1 VVAEKVVGKKRP
13 AAGKAEKVAAVKPTT
28 KKAKNEKA
36 PAVVKAPVKKAS
48 AKASVKKTP
57 QKKTPAKVV
66 APVVEPDSPV
76 EIQPDA
82 NQPVESVEAK
92 DN

>member
-1 VVAEKVVGKKRP
+1 MVAEKVVGKKRP
-13 AAGKAEKVAAVKPTT
+13 AAGKAEKVAAVKPAT
-28 KKAKNEKA
+28 KKA